1 LIIGAGGATRGVV
14 APLLALEPSEV
25 VIANRTPER
34 AKDMAGAFARLGPV
48 QGVGFRDVSGLPFD
62 VVINA
67 TSASLSGEL
76 PAVPASV
83 IGPETVCYDMAY
95 GKTDTPFMQWALN
108 QGCARAIQGW
118 GMLVEQA
125 AESFRVWRGVM
136 PSTAL
141 VLTALKER
149 AFSAS

>member
-1 LIIGAGGATRGVV
+1 MAETF
-14 APLLALEPSEV
+14 
-25 VIANRTPER
+25 
-34 AKDMAGAFARLGPV
+34 AKLGTV
-48 QGVGFRDVSGLPFD
+48 QGVGFGAVSGPAFD

-95 GKTDTPFMQWALN
+95 GKTDTPFMQWALEH
-108 QGCARAIQGW
+108 GCARAIQGW

-125 AESFRVWRGVM
+125 AESFRVWRGVK
-136 PSTAL
+136 PSTAS
-141 VLTALKER
+141 VLTALKEH
-149 AFSAS
+149 ALSAS

>member
-1 LIIGAGGATRGVV
+1 
-14 APLLALEPSEV
+14 
-25 VIANRTPER
+25 
-34 AKDMAGAFARLGPV
+34 
-48 QGVGFRDVSGLPFD
+48 
-62 VVINA
+62 
-67 TSASLSGEL
+67 LSGEL
-76 PAVPASV
+76 PAVPSAV
-83 IGPETVCYDMAY
+83 IGPETICYDMAY
-95 GKTDTPFMQWALN
+95 GKADTPFMHWALD